1 MSPSHRARQTPQARI
16 IGCGTDVRGPAR
28 EIAPARPDAEAR
40 IITLHGRPQWLVTV
54 VARLVS
60 ESTTHSEMARLIL
73 RIESLAEPERPP
85 HITTVR
91 ARELRTLPEETLRA
105 LACAPAPR
113 TRRHAALPRRG
124 ARR

>member
-113 TRRHAALPRRG
+113 IRQHAALPRRG